1 MAIRVLVAD
10 DHTIVAEGLE
20 ALLKD
25 TFELVGVARDGREL
39 LSMAEK
45 LRPDVVVTDV
55 SMPALNGLDAIR
67 QIRSGQ
73 PRVKFVVLTMHAD
86 SELAVQAFRSGAS
99 AYLLKISPGDE
110 LITAIQEVYLG
121 RFYLSSLI
129 ARDLLSILLEARA
142 DDSDRDTK
150 LTARQRDVLQ
160 LIAEGRTM
168 KEIATTLGISQRTA
182 ESHKYDMM
190 QALGVK
196 TTAALI
202 QYAIK
207 IKLVAG

>member
-1 MAIRVLVAD
+1 MVIRVLVAD

-39 LSMAEK
+39 LAMADK
-45 LRPDVVVTDV
+45 FRPDVVVTDV

-67 QIRSGQ
+67 QIRSVQ
-73 PRVKFVVLTMHAD
+73 SRVKFVVLTMHAD

-99 AYLLKISPGDE
+99 AYLLKVSPGEE
-110 LITAIQEVYLG
+110 LITAIQEVHLG

-129 ARDLLSILLEARA
+129 ARDLLSILLEARG
-142 DDSDRDTK
+142 DDSDRETK

>member
-1 MAIRVLVAD
+1 MGIRVLVAD

-45 LRPDVVVTDV
+45 FRPDVVVTDV

-67 QIRSGQ
+67 QIRSVQ
-73 PRVKFVVLTMHAD
+73 SRVKFVVLTMHAD

-99 AYLLKISPGDE
+99 AYLLKVSPGEE
-110 LITAIQEVYLG
+110 LITAIQEVHLG

-129 ARDLLSILLEARA
+129 ARDLLSILLEARD
-142 DDSDRDTK
+142 DDSDRETK

-160 LIAEGRTM
+160 LVAEGRTM
-168 KEIATTLGISQRTA
+168 KEIAATLGISQRTA